1 MQNEINS
8 KMIKY
13 PGANG
18 KEIEAFIAEPRD
30 AKQAPAIIV
39 IHEIWGLDNHIKDV
53 AERFAREGY
62 VALAPHLFSSGAVP
76 PEMTPENIKSTMK
89 FFMSIPPEKQR
100 DTEYAKQKL
109 AEIKDETTRS
119 AVSTLMPKIFNLPR
133 DKLTAELEK
142 AVEYLGTLSEV
153 KKGEVGSVGFCFG
166 GGMSALLA
174 CTGRT
179 KASIIFYGE
188 SPPSEAVKGIKG
200 AVMGLY
206 GGKDRRINATLKD
219 LVEAMAENEKDFQ
232 MKIFPG
238 APHAFF
244 NDTNPVNYNESAA
257 REAWPMV
264 LDFFRRKLSS

>member
-8 KMIKY
+8 RMVKY

-18 KEIEAFIAEPRD
+18 KEIEAFIAEPK
-30 AKQAPAIIV
+30 AAGPSPAIIV
-39 IHEIWGLDNHIKDV
+39 IHEIWGLDGHIKDV

-76 PEMTPENIKSTMK
+76 PEMTPENIKATMQ

-109 AEIKDETTRS
+109 AEVGDEAKR
-119 AVSTLMPKIFNLPR
+119 AAISTLMPKIFNLPR
-133 DKLTAELEK
+133 DKLTAELER
-142 AVEYLGTLSEV
+142 AVEYLDTLSSV
-153 KKGEVGSVGFCFG
+153 KKGEIGSVGFCFG

-174 CTGRT
+174 CTGKTR
-179 KASIIFYGE
+179 ASIIFYGE
-188 SPPSEAVKGIKG
+188 SPPSESVKGIKG

-244 NDTNPVNYNESAA
+244 NDTNPVNYNAGAA
-257 REAWPMV
+257 KEAWPMV
-264 LDFFRRKLSS
+264 LDFFRRKLPS